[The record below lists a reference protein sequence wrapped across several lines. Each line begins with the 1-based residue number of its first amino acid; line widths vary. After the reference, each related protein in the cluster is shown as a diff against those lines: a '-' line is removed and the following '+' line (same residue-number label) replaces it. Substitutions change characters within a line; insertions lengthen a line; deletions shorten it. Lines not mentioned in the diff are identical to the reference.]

1 MAGRPPK
8 VDHVRDAFLKEINS
22 ARALVSA
29 VDQLPRK
36 VRPSNQV
43 GIHPKYVNQVTELA
57 FMGVV
62 SAWEEFLER
71 TLVRYVAGA
80 VANSGYSPTH
90 KYGAGNS
97 ISHAYELLSQSA
109 NYDPQK
115 HYLKVSEPR
124 WVWRMADF
132 FFSQHTYLC
141 LSNKN
146 DLLKGANAIRNR
158 VAHDSEKCKADFKS
172 TAIWFLNP
180 PNGQLQQGHGPGA
193 LLTMPVQRNFGQP
206 IVQSGISHFKAYMQL
221 YEQLAQSIVP

>member
-8 VDHVRDAFLKEINS
+8 VNHVRESFLKEINS

-29 VDQLPRK
+29 VDQIPRK
-36 VRPSNQV
+36 VRPSNQI

-71 TLVRYVAGA
+71 SLVRYVAGA
-80 VANSGYSPTH
+80 VADNGYSPSH
-90 KYGAGNS
+90 KYGSGNS
-97 ISHAYELLSQSA
+97 LSHAYELLSQSA

-115 HYLKVSEPR
+115 HYLKVSDPR
-124 WVWRMADF
+124 WVWRTADF
-132 FFSQHTYLC
+132 FFSQHTYSC

-146 DLLKGANAIRNR
+146 DLLKGANNIRNR

-172 TAIWFLNP
+172 TAIWFLSP
-180 PNGQLQQGHGPGA
+180 QNGQLTQGHGPGA
-193 LLTMPVQRNFGQP
+193 LLTMAVQRNFGQQV
-206 IVQSGISHFKAYMQL
+206 VQSGCSHFEAYMQL
-221 YEQLAQSIVP
+221 YEQLARSIVP